1 LFRKLGCHKQTS
13 IGPGSLNSSI
23 RYSKSVSLNMKKVPS
38 NSLKLQKK
46 AETINPEI
54 IDDIFNENLAVD
66 ISIQPLVPN

>member
-1 LFRKLGCHKQTS
+1 
-13 IGPGSLNSSI
+13 
-23 RYSKSVSLNMKKVPS
+23 MKKVPS